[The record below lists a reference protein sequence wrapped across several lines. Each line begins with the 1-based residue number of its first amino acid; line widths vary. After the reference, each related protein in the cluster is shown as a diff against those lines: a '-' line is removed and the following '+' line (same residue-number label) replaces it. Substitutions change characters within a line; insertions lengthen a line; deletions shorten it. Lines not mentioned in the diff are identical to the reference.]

1 MITFFTI
8 FFIILVINIAMMLF
22 SITSVGQK
30 KKSSTDMTKTKT
42 TEIFHIDLLS
52 SKYKKAV

>member
-8 FFIILVINIAMMLF
+8 FFIILGINVAMMLF
-22 SITSVGQK
+22 SLNTVGQK
-30 KKSSTDMTKTKT
+30 KKSATDVIKSQTS
-42 TEIFHIDLLS
+42 EIFPIDLLS

>member
-8 FFIILVINIAMMLF
+8 FFIIVGINIAMMIF
-22 SITSVGQK
+22 SLNTVGQNK
-30 KKSSTDMTKTKT
+30 RPSSDEAKSQTS
-42 TEIFHIDLLS
+42 EIFPIELLS

>member
-8 FFIILVINIAMMLF
+8 FFIIIGVNAVMLF
-22 SITSVGQK
+22 MNLNGVGQK
-30 KKSSTDMTKTKT
+30 RKPSTGNSETSASKIYPM
-42 TEIFHIDLLS
+42 DLIS